1 MLANKY
7 FDVKELV
14 PKEVYEEL
22 GDQGSLNLLNPIA
35 LKGLV
40 INPSAPASNDSFLS
54 IADNWTSLAAITD
67 SLTVSK

>member
-35 LKGLV
+35 LKALEEVREILGVPL
-40 INPSAPASNDSFLS
+40 ICN
-54 IADNWTSLAAITD
+54 NWAAGGNRNY
-67 SLTVSK
+67 SG

>member
-35 LKGLV
+35 LKALEEVREILGVPL
-40 INPSAPASNDSFLS
+40 ICNN
-54 IADNWTSLAAITD
+54 
-67 SLTVSK
+67 

>member
-22 GDQGSLNLLNPIA
+22 GDQGSLNLL
-35 LKGLV
+35 KDRKSV
-40 INPSAPASNDSFLS
+40 
-54 IADNWTSLAAITD
+54 
-67 SLTVSK
+67 V